1 MKKFLRIIIAII
13 MLLLW
18 AILMMPA
25 SFLTL
30 IIQLGFWVY
39 EKPVPYK
46 YTWKSFGNEFF
57 ALYRMLI

>member
-1 MKKFLRIIIAII
+1 
-13 MLLLW
+13 
-18 AILMMPA
+18 MPA